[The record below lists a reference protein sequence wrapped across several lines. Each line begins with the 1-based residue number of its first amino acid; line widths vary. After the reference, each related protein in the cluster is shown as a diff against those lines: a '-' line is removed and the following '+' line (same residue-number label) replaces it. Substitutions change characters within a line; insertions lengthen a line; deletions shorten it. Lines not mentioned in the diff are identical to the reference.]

1 MPKKFYTEIDIENLA
16 KQGVRTLEL
25 HNGIVLTDVAR
36 EKARALGV
44 QLVQGAPAVATAP
57 VATAAPA
64 ATAAPVASPQGS
76 AALQGSTSDELT
88 QRIRNAVKAR
98 LGDQVDPALLDTVI
112 KRVLANT
119 KLK

>member
-57 VATAAPA
+57 AE
-64 ATAAPVASPQGS
+64 SPQGS

>member
-16 KQGVRTLEL
+16 KQGVRSLEL
-25 HNGIVLTDVAR
+25 HSGIVLTDLAR

-44 QLVQGAPAVATAP
+44 QLVQGAPPA
-57 VATAAPA
+57 AAPA
-64 ATAAPVASPQGS
+64 GAAVAGVS
-76 AALQGSTSDELT
+76 SDELA

-119 KLK
+119 GLK

>member
-44 QLVQGAPAVATAP
+44 QLVQSTPAVTAT
-57 VATAAPA
+57 PA
-64 ATAAPVASPQGS
+64 ATAAPAVTAAPLGS
-76 AALQGSTSDELT
+76 ASDELA
-88 QRIRNAVKAR
+88 QRIRSAVKAR

>member
-16 KQGVRTLEL
+16 KQGVRSLEI
-25 HNGIVLTDVAR
+25 HNGVVVTDVAR

-44 QLVQGAPAVATAP
+44 QLVQSTPAVAAAPAVTTP
-57 VATAAPA
+57 
-64 ATAAPVASPQGS
+64 PQAG
-76 AALQGSTSDELT
+76 ASDELA
-88 QRIRNAVKAR
+88 QRIRSAVKAR

>member
-1 MPKKFYTEIDIENLA
+1 MPKKFYTEIDIENLP

-44 QLVQGAPAVATAP
+44 KLVQSAPVPAAAAGAPAA
-57 VATAAPA
+57 AAPQVA
-64 ATAAPVASPQGS
+64 AAPPAGV
-76 AALQGSTSDELT
+76 TSDELA
-88 QRIRNAVKAR
+88 QRIRSAVKAR

>member
-44 QLVQGAPAVATAP
+44 QLVQSAPAVTAT
-57 VATAAPA
+57 PA
-64 ATAAPVASPQGS
+64 ATAAPAVT
-76 AALQGSTSDELT
+76 AAPLGSTSDEIT
-88 QRIRNAVKAR
+88 QRIRSAVKAR

>member
-16 KQGVRTLEL
+16 KQGVRSLEL
-25 HNGIVLTDVAR
+25 HSGIVLTDLAR

-44 QLVQGAPAVATAP
+44 QLVQGAPPATTPAAG
-57 VATAAPA
+57 ATAAA
-64 ATAAPVASPQGS
+64 GVSS
-76 AALQGSTSDELT
+76 EELA

-119 KLK
+119 GLK